1 LDRDFGGDG
10 KVTTPVGSGSGN
22 DFAYAVA
29 TDSEGRIV
37 VGGSASNPSTSYDFA
52 VVRYEIRG
60 NPGAQYQGEIRGH
73 NTSNGKI
80 GRLETG
86 T

>member
-60 NPGAQYQGEIRGH
+60 NPGEIRGH
-73 NTSNGKI
+73 NTRGKS
-80 GRLETG
+80 GG
-86 T
+86 TIPVMAR